1 MRAARGTRD
10 VQVPGV
16 ENLGY
21 LVGGLAAS
29 EDVRGG
35 LGSVPGFPAF
45 DGTASSGLQGIG
57 ALVRQSL
64 TRSRCRPS
72 HTRAGPG
79 ARRTRYSDVPCDHC
93 DALPASL
100 AHKAAKTATARL
112 WPCSRRDGLG
122 DRAEAVSAALR
133 AAAEARSRYSRCS
146 QRFSASNCQFQ
157 CRFLRSSPL
166 AAVAVII
173 VRPRD
178 FLLRAAACRL
188 SRAFMRRLQPR
199 AATLTWPRVHAT
211 AGRQAGACGPGRVST
226 GQRTETGH
234 GQEMKD

>member
-1 MRAARGTRD
+1 VRAARGTRD

-72 HTRAGPG
+72 HARAGPG
-79 ARRTRYSDVPCDHC
+79 ARRTRYSDVPCGHC

-100 AHKAAKTATARL
+100 AHKAAKTAKTATARL
-112 WPCSRRDGLG
+112 WP
-122 DRAEAVSAALR
+122 
-133 AAAEARSRYSRCS
+133 RSRGRRARRQGRGGVGGATGRSKGKVKVFPMQSALLRLELSIPVPFSAQFSTRRCGCDYRPS
-146 QRFSASNCQFQ
+146 QR
-157 CRFLRSSPL
+157 LSP
-166 AAVAVII
+166 
-173 VRPRD
+173 PG
-178 FLLRAAACRL
+178 CRL
-188 SRAFMRRLQPR
+188 SHAFMRCLQPR

-211 AGRQAGACGPGRVST
+211 AGRQGLAGLVESVQVNVRRRGTDR
-226 GQRTETGH
+226 
-234 GQEMKD
+234 K